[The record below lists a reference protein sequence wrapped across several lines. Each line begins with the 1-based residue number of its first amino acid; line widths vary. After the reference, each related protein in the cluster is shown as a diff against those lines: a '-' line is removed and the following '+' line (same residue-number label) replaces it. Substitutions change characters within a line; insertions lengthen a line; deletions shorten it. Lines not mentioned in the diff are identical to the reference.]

1 MLYSIVVK
9 LRPEAEATIAPTQ
22 GYHAYAMFLDILRR
36 SHPET
41 AQQLHDLDGAKP
53 FTISPL
59 EGRFRREKNAFRILP
74 ESSYRIRFTFLE
86 GDTFSRF
93 LDAAMRIN
101 GQTLRLDQAELTL
114 HEIITTPE
122 ADRWCDC
129 RDAQSLLNEASDQR
143 RIRME
148 FCSPTVF
155 RSKGKRNVLFPEPR
169 LFFQSWLL
177 RWQGIYPETFDIG
190 LIELAE
196 KATRISEYRLETRI
210 LQFGS
215 YREIGFQGK
224 CTIDI
229 AGEISSL
236 EAKALNALSDFAFF
250 CGTGAKTSM
259 GMGQTRRLK
268 SGGALSG

>member
-9 LRPEAEATIAPTQ
+9 LRSEAEATIAPTQ

-36 SHPET
+36 NHPET
-41 AQQLHDLDGAKP
+41 AQKLHDLDGAKP

-59 EGRFRREKNAFRILP
+59 EGRFLREKGALRILP

-93 LDAAMRIN
+93 LDAAMRTT
-101 GQTLRLDQAELTL
+101 GQILQLDRAEFTLND
-114 HEIITTPE
+114 IITTPG

-129 RDAQSLLNEASDQR
+129 RDAQNLLNEASDQR

-155 RSKGKRNVLFPEPR
+155 RSKGRRNVLFPEPR
-169 LFFQSWLL
+169 LLFQSWIS
-177 RWQGIYPETFDIG
+177 RWQGIDPNTFGSDVV
-190 LIELAE
+190 ELAE
-196 KATRISEYRLETRI
+196 KATRISEYQLETRI

-224 CTIDI
+224 CTLDL
-229 AGEISSL
+229 AGEVPL
-236 EAKALNALSDFAFF
+236 PEVKELNALADFAFF
-250 CGTGAKTSM
+250 SGTGAKTSM
-259 GMGQTRRLK
+259 GMGQTRRLR
-268 SGGALSG
+268 SGGSLPR